1 MENIN
6 LLVVFIEG
14 LISFFSPCILPILP
28 IYLSML
34 SNSSIQNL
42 KDENNKFYKNSL
54 LINTIFFT
62 LGISSTFFILGS
74 SVSVLSGFFNNYK
87 DMIMI
92 LGGIVIIILGMFYIG
107 FIKLNFLQ
115 QEKRFNFNTKNMNPI
130 TAYLLGFTFS
140 FGWTPCIGPMLAS
153 VLIMVSTSEN
163 LFTGNILIVIYTIG
177 FILPFII
184 TAIFY
189 NKLFKTIDKIKN
201 YINAIKKLG
210 GIVLI
215 ISGLIMSFN
224 GFKENRNIVQREQQN
239 EIEKSQSK
247 DNSSQENSEE
257 VKAPDFT
264 LYDQYGNNHTLSE
277 YKGKIVFL
285 NFWATWCPPCKN
297 EMPHIEEIYKEYG
310 LNKDDVAII
319 GVAAPNLGKEGS
331 QDDIKEFLN
340 TNNYSFPVVFDNTG
354 DLIYQYY
361 INAFPSTFIIDKNGI
376 IKQYIPGSIDKDT
389 MKYLIDDVK

>member
-1 MENIN
+1 MRLENMN
-6 LLVVFIEG
+6 LFVVFIEG
-14 LISFFSPCILPILP
+14 LLSFFSPCILPILP

-42 KDENNKFYKNSL
+42 KDENIKLYKSSL

-62 LGISSTFFILGS
+62 LGISTTFFILGS
-74 SVSVLSGFFNNYK
+74 SIGVLSNFFNNYK

-115 QEKRFNFNTKNMNPI
+115 QEKRFNINTKNMNPI
-130 TAYLLGFTFS
+130 TAYILGFTFS

-153 VLIMVSTSEN
+153 VLIMASTSESV
-163 LFTGNILIVIYTIG
+163 FTGNILIAIYTTG

-184 TAIFY
+184 TSIFY

-201 YINAIKKLG
+201 HMDTIKKIG
-210 GIVLI
+210 GIILI
-215 ISGLIMSFN
+215 VSGLIMSFN
-224 GFKENRNIVQREQQN
+224 GFKENRNIAQREQQN
-239 EIEKSQSK
+239 KIEKSQ
-247 DNSSQENSEE
+247 Q

-264 LYDQYGNNHTLSE
+264 LYDQYGNSHTLSD
-277 YKGKIVFL
+277 YKGKTVFL
-285 NFWATWCPPCKN
+285 NFWATWCPPCKE
-297 EMPHIEEIYKEYG
+297 EMPHIEEIYEEYG
-310 LNKDDVAII
+310 LNKGEVVIL
-319 GVAAPNLGKEGS
+319 GVAAPNIGKEGS

-340 TNNYSFPVVFDNTG
+340 DNNYTFPVIFDTTG

-361 INAFPSTFIIDKNGI
+361 INAFPSTFIIDKNGFI
-376 IKQYIPGSIDKDT
+376 NQYVPGAMDKAT
-389 MKYLIDDVK
+389 MKYIIDSAK